1 MKIMPD
7 PFEEDDEE
15 IGQPQES
22 NKWLKYLLIALVI
35 IISMPFVLCFGLNM
49 LLSWGEGKEEEF
61 KSGFTTELG
70 DDFEVYFVEETM
82 FLRVDD
88 FYELRQ
94 KGDDQYIIQMTRP
107 VTNDDLTAIED
118 SDSLRAYRVCG
129 TIIYSQSGKDFREL
143 RHLSDADGR
152 FVGYV
157 RKNLLSSHDFMSE
170 YFFDYVTVHPK
181 EKELLLNAIE
191 NGNTGVLK
199 KYGYNSD
206 VKELEKMRKELW
218 RYKPIDESYGE
229 NSK

>member
-35 IISMPFVLCFGLNM
+35 FISIPIVLLIVVELM
-49 LLSWGEGKEEEF
+49 LSWGDGKEEKL
-61 KSGFTTELG
+61 KSSFTTELG
-70 DDFEVYFVEETM
+70 DDFEVYYVEETT

-88 FYELRQ
+88 FYELRK
-94 KGDDQYIIQMTRP
+94 KGDNQYIIQTTCP
-107 VTNDDLTAIED
+107 VTNDDLTVIED

-129 TIIYSQSGKDFREL
+129 TIIYSQYGKDFREL
-143 RHLSDADGR
+143 RHLTDADGR
-152 FVGYV
+152 FVEYI

-218 RYKPIDESYGE
+218 RYKPIDDS
-229 NSK
+229 SAAK